1 MYLDQPISDS
11 KLLAIIEKVLKQ
23 RGLDLNRYKISFLK
37 RRLEIRMKSRGIADY
52 SQYASLL
59 NSDPSELSELFQ
71 SLSINV
77 TQFFRDPLVYQ
88 KFSDVIVSKILS
100 EANPF
105 DKIRIWSA
113 GCASGEEPYSIATLF
128 RNMLGNKKSPTIE
141 ITASDVS
148 KKAIDFAKAGIY
160 PSLAFKNVPQDI
172 VSKYFRPVKDDG
184 GISVQYEVLP
194 EIKQL
199 INFKVEDILSNS
211 LQSYDV
217 IFCRNVLIYYTKE
230 AHDLIFTKFH
240 NSMKKFGHLIIGMD
254 ETMLGTKAEKL
265 FSFVSIK
272 DRIYT
277 RNN

>member
-148 KKAIDFAKAGIY
+148 KKAIDFAKTGIY